1 MITPGSRASSL
12 LLAITAR
19 AIAPRPS
26 TALACAAIV
35 SAALACGCGGS
46 RADSETDTTSGT
58 TTAPTIVAPP
68 PDEGDAC
75 RARAKEIEALP
86 ASPGAPGYEA
96 NRMAILGR
104 ARGEPMVFTRA
115 PKAVDPATLGPEAV
129 RSMGLFAKERAGSR
143 LLSLV
148 KRHRADKPLLRA
160 LLLREGYAYAED
172 PQDALWL
179 AAEVKLPDLFD
190 DATLY
195 LQRGATTHKLT
206 RGATTKEPRYTFEGG
221 PFAGMTADLLF
232 GDRVALAAIDLAD
245 PLHRDF
251 NGLLDEIGFDRAAI
265 VRTTDSAILADL
277 RFGDRTVRAVLA
289 TDGASVH
296 LSCLA
301 EDAPTRAAIDTY
313 RTEHAPRRRALG
325 ALHESVTAIVSEQ
338 VRFDKPFGAEG
349 PDKDG
354 QLRPAWMTA
363 YLQGR
368 SSFSFEG
375 KGYPVFDTQGRAW
388 PPEVCVDFVLDSF
401 ERAAGTWFRPRGEAL
416 GRTIGRFTWIDD
428 LRGMRGVIGFGQ
440 GAEKHPELFEVRR
453 FAGNERIPFGDRER
467 FFKFLVGHT
476 DDFHAGDVVA
486 IHGEKRDNRIHQH
499 AILIERTDPLTGFPY
514 GLADQMRRPRRRTWE
529 GIMAEAP
536 KRSLLF
542 RLHTKDVIF
551 AAVDPGEPIAT
562 R

>member
-1 MITPGSRASSL
+1 MRTPGSKVSL
-12 LLAITAR
+12 LLAI
-19 AIAPRPS
+19 
-26 TALACAAIV
+26 
-35 SAALACGCGGS
+35 AALACGCSGS
-46 RADSETDTTSGT
+46 HADSATDTPSGAAT
-58 TTAPTIVAPP
+58 PTPSSAAAPA
-68 PDEGDAC
+68 DEGDAC
-75 RARAKEIEALP
+75 KAHAKEIEALP
-86 ASPGAPGYEA
+86 ALPGAPGYEA
-96 NRMAILGR
+96 NRTAILGR

-115 PKAVDPATLGPEAV
+115 PKAVDPTTLGPEAV

-143 LLSLV
+143 VLSLV

-179 AAEVKLPDLFD
+179 AAEVKLADLFD
-190 DATLY
+190 EPTLY
-195 LQRGATTHKLT
+195 LQRGATTHELT
-206 RGATTKEPRYTFEGG
+206 RGGTKKEPVYTFAGG
-221 PFAGMTADLLF
+221 PFAGMNADLLF
-232 GDRVALAAIDLAD
+232 GDRVALAKTDLTD

-251 NGLLDEIGFDRAAI
+251 NGLVDDVGFDRAAL
-265 VRTTDSAILADL
+265 VRTTDHAILADL
-277 RFGDRTVRAVLA
+277 RFGERTARAVLA
-289 TDGASVH
+289 TDGAAVH
-296 LSCLA
+296 LACLA
-301 EDAPTRAAIDTY
+301 EDAATRAAIETY

-325 ALHESVTAIVSEQ
+325 ALHESVTAILGEL

-368 SSFSFEG
+368 TSFGFEG

-401 ERAAGTWFRPRGEAL
+401 ERAAGTWFRPKGEAP

-428 LRGMRGVIGFGQ
+428 MRQQRGVIGFGQ
-440 GAEKHPELFEVRR
+440 RAEKHPELFDVRR
-453 FAGNERIPFGDRER
+453 FAGSERIPFADRER
-467 FFKFLVGHT
+467 FFKFLVDHT
-476 DDFHAGDVVA
+476 DDFHAGDVVS

-551 AAVDPGEPIAT
+551 ASVDPGEPIAA